1 MKKIVIAI
9 MASIMQEKTQILES
23 SIDQSNDV
31 LNDVIPVDRSD
42 EEIDIDQWNLEFG
55 LQSGIRLTL
64 FFFDV
69 ASFSL
74 FYSFRAL
81 NTSFLQ

>member
-1 MKKIVIAI
+1 

-64 FFFDV
+64 FFLMLLRSC
-69 ASFSL
+69 SFIH
-74 FYSFRAL
+74 FVH
-81 NTSFLQ
+81 

>member
-1 MKKIVIAI
+1 

-31 LNDVIPVDRSD
+31 LNDVIPVNRSD

-55 LQSGIRLTL
+55 LQSGTTYALYL
-64 FFFDV
+64 FF
-69 ASFSL
+69 ALSL
-74 FYSFRAL
+74 FIHLRAL
-81 NTSFLQ
+81 KKISPSLHRHLDHRSR

>member
-1 MKKIVIAI
+1 

-81 NTSFLQ
+81 NTSFLTQALGPK